1 MTIREVLAA
10 VRAKVS
16 PASLPRRAAAVAA
29 AALTLWGAALTAPAA
44 GAVAPEATGPVRA
57 AADCAVLSPG
67 ASATA
72 QTAVRAACEQI
83 GVWYTW
89 GGGHGAQPGPTYGQ
103 VDPSDPAS
111 AHDPERRGFD
121 CSGLVRYAYARA
133 LGGDPLN
140 GNSYHQF
147 HSSRVTQRFTAGQG
161 TAPLLPGDLLAW
173 GSGGSIHHIAIYLG
187 AGKMVEARQSGTH
200 VMVSAVRLGGDY
212 AGAVRIG
219 TGSAPSGTFSTWGTG
234 VWTHTEASTTSARVH
249 RFDGPTTVRVE
260 CQKHAQTVTAEGY
273 TNDAWS
279 YLPEYRAWI
288 TNIYLK
294 GPAWL
299 DGVPTCR

>member
-1 MTIREVLAA
+1 MTTREVLAA
-10 VRAKVS
+10 VRGKLP
-16 PASLPRRAAAVAA
+16 PASPPRGAAVVL
-29 AALTLWGAALTAPAA
+29 AALLALGGAALTAPAA
-44 GAVAPEATGPVRA
+44 GAAAATPARA
-57 AADCAVLSPG
+57 AAGCAVLSPG
-67 ASATA
+67 ASAAA
-72 QTAVRAACEQI
+72 QAAVRAACEQI

-111 AHDPERRGFD
+111 THDPERRGFD

-147 HSSRVTQRFTAGQG
+147 HSPRVTQRFTAGQG

-173 GSGGSIHHIAIYLG
+173 GSGGSIHHIALYLG

-200 VMVSAVRLGGDY
+200 VMVSDVRLGGDY

-234 VWTHTEASTTSARVH
+234 VWTHTEPSTTSARVH
-249 RFDGPTTVRVE
+249 RFDGPTLVRVE